1 MDWRLLD
8 QEKYLANVKLI
19 KRESL
24 NKNLNWHEHCEFC
37 MEKIDCNYKGICYST
52 TDSYRWICERC
63 FNDFKGMFKWE
74 VVEIDK

>member
-1 MDWRLLD
+1 
-8 QEKYLANVKLI
+8 
-19 KRESL
+19 
-24 NKNLNWHEHCEFC
+24 